1 MCKRVV
7 IKCAAAMKD
16 IRQIIE
22 ENAVVVFSKT
32 YCPYC
37 VRVKQILAK
46 LKAKFKAIELDHD
59 PEGAAMQQAL
69 AQMTGQRTV
78 PSVFINGQ
86 HIGGCDDTDALNR
99 QGKLVPLLEAA
110 GAV

>member
-1 MCKRVV
+1 MTD
-7 IKCAAAMKD
+7 IK
-16 IRQIIE
+16 QIIE

-32 YCPYC
+32 FCPYC

-78 PSVFINGQ
+78 PSVFINQQ

-99 QGKLVPLLEAA
+99 QGKLVPLLQAA